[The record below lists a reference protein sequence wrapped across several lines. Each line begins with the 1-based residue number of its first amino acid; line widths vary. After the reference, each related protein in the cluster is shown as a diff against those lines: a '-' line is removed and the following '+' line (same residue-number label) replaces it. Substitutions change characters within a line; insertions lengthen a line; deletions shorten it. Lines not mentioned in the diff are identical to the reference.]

1 MKFSEDDRFIQ
12 FLQTHQPQ
20 PPPATTEDGEA
31 ALMALLATHP
41 QQSPSKSRSV
51 GRMIWLVPTAIA
63 AGVSLL
69 WNEYKPSVP
78 IPEFSLEAGSAA
90 FVGIETTISVDEELE
105 TYLKTSWSNAFE
117 PRSYAGAEFY
127 GYTEMF
133 AETSP

>member
-1 MKFSEDDRFIQ
+1 MKFSEDDHFIQ

-20 PPPATTEDGEA
+20 PPPATEDRET
-31 ALMALLATHP
+31 ALMALLEIHP
-41 QQSPSKSRSV
+41 QQSAPKSRSM
-51 GRMIWLVPTAIA
+51 GRVIWLVPTAIA

-78 IPEFSLEAGSAA
+78 IPEFALEAGSAA
-90 FVGIETTISVDEELE
+90 FVSIEATTSNDEGLE
-105 TYLKTSWSNAFE
+105 TYLKTSWSHAFE
-117 PRSYAGAEFY
+117 PKSYAGAEFY